1 MTRSAVQ
8 SCSLAPETNKRVLK
22 DPNGGRAEGTPTVF
36 ALILRGDSEI
46 LARLRA
52 LICFG
57 GGGSESNAIFTIIQK
72 EFLT

>member
-1 MTRSAVQ
+1 
-8 SCSLAPETNKRVLK
+8 LK
-22 DPNGGRAEGTPTVF
+22 DPNGGHAEGTPTDFV
-36 ALILRGDSEI
+36 LILRGDSEI

-57 GGGSESNAIFTIIQK
+57 GGGSESNTIFAIIQK